1 MKKYRP
7 KYRSNEE
14 KHYRAVNSKTARA
27 LVFGGLAASFTILY
41 VGSAIKK
48 VANVVSKPLRKR
60 YESSDY
66 VGRSSDLC

>member
-7 KYRSNEE
+7 KYKPNSE
-14 KHYRAVNSKTARA
+14 KHHRAVDSKTAKA
-27 LVFGGLAASFTILY
+27 VVFGGLIASFTILY

-48 VANVVSKPLRKR
+48 VAKITSKPLRKR
-60 YESSDY
+60 HESRDY